1 MASDSAD
8 FKIEQR
14 AYIKIR
20 TLLQVSP
27 TDIHKDLME
36 VYNDRTLP
44 YSTIIDWPRRFCEG
58 RESIEDNPR
67 AGRPISG
74 ASDKCVLEVSE
85 LLEEDPHIS
94 LVEIANVVGVST
106 GTAHTI
112 VHANLEF
119 RIICARWVP
128 HALTQ
133 AQKTKRFQYTQKLLY
148 DFDRTDS
155 RRLFEIVTGDETWVR
170 YSQPLSKE
178 ANKVWVAKG
187 LDPPMIPRHDF
198 RNPKVMYCIFFDSY
212 GPVYQICV
220 PKNTL
225 LLDHFT

>member
-1 MASDSAD
+1 MASESAD

-14 AYIKIR
+14 AYVKIR

-44 YSTIIDWPRRFCEG
+44 YSTIVDWTRRFREG
-58 RESIEDNPR
+58 RESIEDKPR

-74 ASDKCVLEVSE
+74 ASDKFVLEVSE

-94 LVEIANVVGVST
+94 LVEIANAIGVST

-112 VHANLEF
+112 VRDNLQF
-119 RIICARWVP
+119 RKICARWVP

-133 AQKTKRFQYTQKLLY
+133 AQKTKRVQCTQKLLS

-155 RRLFEIVTGDETWVR
+155 RSLFEIVTGDENWVR
-170 YSQPLSKE
+170 YSEPFSKE
-178 ANKVWVAKG
+178 AN
-187 LDPPMIPRHDF
+187 
-198 RNPKVMYCIFFDSY
+198 
-212 GPVYQICV
+212 
-220 PKNTL
+220 
-225 LLDHFT
+225 

>member
-1 MASDSAD
+1 MLFQMILNFFNSVFKMWLLLVWHFYILAFIMASESAD

-14 AYIKIR
+14 AYVKIR
-20 TLLQVSP
+20 TLLQFSP
-27 TDIHKDLME
+27 TDIHKDLIE

-44 YSTIIDWPRRFCEG
+44 YSTIVDWTRRFREG
-58 RESIEDNPR
+58 RESIEDKPR
-67 AGRPISG
+67 AGKPISG

-94 LVEIANVVGVST
+94 LVEIANAVGVST

-112 VHANLEF
+112 VRDNLQF
-119 RIICARWVP
+119 RKICARWVP

-133 AQKTKRFQYTQKLLY
+133 AQKTKRVQCAQKLLS

-155 RRLFEIVTGDETWVR
+155 RSLFEIVTGDETWVC
-170 YSQPLSKE
+170 YSEPLSKE

-187 LDPPMIPRHDF
+187 PGPTNDP
-198 RNPKVMYCIFFDSY
+198 S
-212 GPVYQICV
+212 
-220 PKNTL
+220 T
-225 LLDHFT
+225 